1 MKLSVPAGY
10 MERFLVRNG
19 SDSEDEE
26 TPPSGQYHLT
36 PRQCI
41 TVYMCGVRPKDLKRV
56 HSSQEEGSS
65 YVRTYLQHKEKFAN
79 DHNGTDKICP
89 GHALDIIDYLSE
101 KFDFTYNEI
110 TTDSQVQQFYKTLK
124 DKFGLKPDYLQACK
138 LYAYGIP
145 IDFIFQIPTNKKIAE
160 CVEETASRF
169 ERDNPRRDTSTIN
182 PASKYQSVQVTFAD
196 DTANKEGKGHVEEI
210 MTPHKPR
217 KSKRT
222 AF

>member
-1 MKLSVPAGY
+1 MPTTITVLTRSVQ
-10 MERFLVRNG
+10 VRNDIIDRIKKRYQH
-19 SDSEDEE
+19 SLFKKK
-26 TPPSGQYHLT
+26 TPT
-36 PRQCI
+36 II
-41 TVYMCGVRPKDLKRV
+41 T
-56 HSSQEEGSS
+56 
-65 YVRTYLQHKEKFAN
+65 
-79 DHNGTDKICP
+79 

-145 IDFIFQIPTNKKIAE
+145 IDFIFQIPTNKKVAE

-169 ERDNPRRDTSTIN
+169 ERDNPRRDNSTIN

-196 DTANKEGKGHVEEI
+196 DTANKEDKGHVEEI